1 MNFYKSLLSLILLIT
16 VVACNSEGQPNA
28 SSPLNVTDAI
38 SGPKDLPNHKK
49 YRDFI
54 KTSLRDLK
62 VTEEMT
68 LVDNFS
74 DVLRYHRVH
83 TKGKARENDGMVA
96 FYSSKINFE
105 TCVPSLSRTFVVDDN
120 NAPNTGTYTNFCH
133 NMVAHR
139 FLVNPEKNCRR
150 LQRNYSVLVG

>member
-1 MNFYKSLLSLILLIT
+1 MNFFKSLRSLILLT
-16 VVACNSEGQPNA
+16 VVAACNSEGQPNA

-54 KTSLRDLK
+54 KTPLRDLK

-68 LVDNFS
+68 LVDNFA

-96 FYSSKINFE
+96 FYSLKIDFE
-105 TCVPSLSRTFVVDDN
+105 TCVPSLSRMSL
-120 NAPNTGTYTNFCH
+120 PI
-133 NMVAHR
+133 
-139 FLVNPEKNCRR
+139 
-150 LQRNYSVLVG
+150 